1 MKMMCIFG
9 KVFVLLTIVEI
20 LAVQAKTSFR
30 VLSFRNEIKNFVFSF
45 AFRSLIRNFG
55 FTEFTFVR
63 KSKSKKILFSFAFR
77 SLIRNFAGKYAL

>member
-1 MKMMCIFG
+1 MMCIFD
-9 KVFVLLTIVEI
+9 KVFCNFDVCRNSCWCKRK
-20 LAVQAKTSFR
+20 QFS
-30 VLSFRNEIKNFVFSF
+30 SPPFRNEIKNFVFSF
-45 AFRSLIRNFG
+45 VFRSLIRNFG